1 MPGPIEDYEDELGN
15 LLGADYDEGQDWEA
29 ADDLA
34 KIENREILQV
44 LKNTA
49 VANPLDDAPVLQESH
64 RDTQTVFLPPDF
76 QPVTNISID
85 LPPSTLISPRY
96 LYQGQELPAPV
107 DREFTAVQKLLE
119 EHRRTSEGGDDF
131 VDFELDQFTVYT
143 EPYMG
148 GLTEAYEKMR
158 YPAEMRPLQH
168 LSIKPGCT
176 VMYVDGVLSI
186 GDARYFVRQVPFEEL
201 PIGNYGL
208 SESTVGREIWIRSKM
223 NTKAA
228 DRGKEDVYYRL
239 KNPSPEY
246 RRFHMGFMWVA
257 DLAKHVADYLSA
269 AVDAGRRVLF
279 REFRSDFSAWLSKHH
294 GASEAFTHWR
304 QQLPGNDFRTAIV
317 ANLDFI
323 YKEVYGLLDW
333 HKTKSIYMWKE
344 IRDYTA
350 YPDTS
355 KKTPS
360 TPTSGASS
368 PAPGKAAQ
376 IDKTIV
382 TPYTYQLFNHLPCG
396 MMMEAMVPSPRAEKL
411 RCNLTSA
418 YKLESSPSPHTAAHR
433 AHEKVTREVCVG
445 DVISTTRDDDAGS
458 HWAREVAAGFDD
470 VDRWFGLVQKV
481 HKLRDNKR
489 CFDVIWLYRPV
500 DTLCGSMKYPWNNEL
515 FLSDHC
521 SCGDGFP
528 KIKESEVLSIHD
540 IHWGG
545 AADTNAEFFCRQT
558 YLTKPT
564 THRWVTFQQSHL
576 RCNHQTEAFAH
587 KVGDSL
593 LISPE
598 NHDDLAEPYELVS
611 GPDEEN
617 MVVLRRLFRRSQLE
631 PNTNA
636 PRNELVYSNETTSI
650 DADRIYGRCLVRF
663 FRHDEPLLPP
673 YDRNGTA
680 NAFFITHR
688 LDPLGQIS
696 PLTDGP
702 PTLRQGFDPSR
713 PMHKLRGVDLF
724 CGGGNFGRGLEE
736 GGAIEM
742 KWANDIN
749 VRAMHTYMANAL
761 GEVHPFAG
769 SIDDLQRLAL
779 EGKFSDKVPKI
790 GTVDFVSAGSPCP
803 GFSRLTV
810 DKATPEQRKNQSLVA
825 AFASFID
832 TYRPRYG
839 LLENVLEIVQPRRE
853 KNEDVFCQ
861 LICAL
866 VGLGYQT
873 HFFLL
878 DAWSYGSPQ
887 SRSRV
892 FLCFAAPGHKLPELP
907 LHSHSHYQP
916 VFRSKTLGK
925 LPNDEPMGE
934 RLVMPTPFK
943 FVGAADATADLPDI
957 IDAKV
962 DICIPFPDHRL
973 AHGYTKYLR
982 NQLSA
987 IPTHPYGMNFTTTW
1001 NKGRGIMTKAERNLF
1016 PAAGLRVTQASSRAW
1031 SRCFPQQVMQT
1042 VTTVPSPADARIGR
1056 ILHWNQNRILTV
1068 MEARRAQGFLDHE
1081 VILGQPKDQ
1090 WRVVGNSVA
1099 REVSLALGLSFREAW
1114 LGSLVDGDEADP
1126 TPGQQ
1131 PILND
1136 MDIAQLNTPPG
1147 PSSRSTPSA
1156 GADALDSS
1164 RPPKRPLESTLEVQL
1179 FVTKMAKTSE
1189 NGE

>member
-15 LLGADYDEGQDWEA
+15 LLVADYDEGQDWEA
-29 ADDLA
+29 ADNLA
-34 KIENREILQV
+34 KIENREILRV
-44 LKNTA
+44 LENPA
-49 VANPLDDAPVLQESH
+49 VANPSDDAPVLREFRGDAQI
-64 RDTQTVFLPPDF
+64 VFLPPDF
-76 QPVTNISID
+76 QPVTNISVD

-107 DREFTAVQKLLE
+107 DREFRVVQNLLE

-131 VDFELDQFTVYT
+131 IDFELDQFTVYT

-208 SESTVGREIWIRSKM
+208 SESTIGREIWIRSKM

-246 RRFHMGFMWVA
+246 RRFHMGFIWVA
-257 DLAKHVADYLSA
+257 NLGKHVADYLCA
-269 AVDAGRRVLF
+269 A
-279 REFRSDFSAWLSKHH
+279 
-294 GASEAFTHWR
+294 
-304 QQLPGNDFRTAIV
+304 LPGNDFRTAIV

-323 YKEVYGLLDW
+323 YKEVYGLLGW

-396 MMMEAMVPSPRAEKL
+396 MMMEAMAPSPRAEKL
-411 RCNLTSA
+411 RTDLISA
-418 YKLESSPSPHTAAHR
+418 Y
-433 AHEKVTREVCVG
+433 
-445 DVISTTRDDDAGS
+445 
-458 HWAREVAAGFDD
+458 
-470 VDRWFGLVQKV
+470 
-481 HKLRDNKR
+481 N
-489 CFDVIWLYRPV
+489 
-500 DTLCGSMKYPWNNEL
+500 
-515 FLSDHC
+515 
-521 SCGDGFP
+521 
-528 KIKESEVLSIHD
+528 
-540 IHWGG
+540 
-545 AADTNAEFFCRQT
+545 
-558 YLTKPT
+558 
-564 THRWVTFQQSHL
+564 
-576 RCNHQTEAFAH
+576 
-587 KVGDSL
+587 
-593 LISPE
+593 
-598 NHDDLAEPYELVS
+598 
-611 GPDEEN
+611 
-617 MVVLRRLFRRSQLE
+617 
-631 PNTNA
+631 
-636 PRNELVYSNETTSI
+636 NETTSI
-650 DADRIYGRCLVRF
+650 DADRIHGRCLVRF
-663 FRHDEPLLPP
+663 FRRDEPLLPP
-673 YDRNGTA
+673 YGRNGVG
-680 NAFFITHR
+680 NAFFVTHHV
-688 LDPLGQIS
+688 DSSGQIVRM
-696 PLTDGP
+696 DDAP

-713 PMHKLRGVDLF
+713 QVPKLRGVDLF

-742 KWANDIN
+742 QW
-749 VRAMHTYMANAL
+749 HQL
-761 GEVHPFAG
+761 HPFAG

-892 FLCFAAPGHKLPELP
+892 FLCFAAPGHKLPEPP
-907 LHSHSHYQP
+907 LQSHSHYKP
-916 VFRSKTLGK
+916 DVRLKTLGK

-934 RLVMPTPFK
+934 HLVMPTPFR
-943 FVGAADATADLPDI
+943 FIGSEEATADLPNI
-957 IDAKV
+957 IDGKF

-982 NQLSA
+982 NQLSV

-1001 NKGRGIMTKAERNLF
+1001 NKGHGIMTKAERDFF
-1016 PAAGLRVTQASSRAW
+1016 PAAGRRVTQASSRAW

-1042 VTTVPSPADARIGR
+1042 VTTVPSPADARMGR
-1056 ILHWNQNRILTV
+1056 ILHWNQSRTLTV

-1090 WRVVGNSVA
+1090 WRVVVNSVA
-1099 REVSLALGLSFREAW
+1099 KEVSLALGLSFREAW
-1114 LGSLVDGDEADP
+1114 IGSLVDEDEADP
-1126 TPGQQ
+1126 TLGQQ
-1131 PILND
+1131 SILND
-1136 MDIAQLNTPPG
+1136 MNIAQLNTPPG

-1156 GADALDSS
+1156 GADALGSS
-1164 RPPKRPLESTLEVQL
+1164 RPPKRSLESTLEVQL
-1179 FVTKMAKTSE
+1179 FVSKMAKTIADSE
-1189 NGE
+1189 

>member
-15 LLGADYDEGQDWEA
+15 LLVADYDEGQDWEA

-44 LKNTA
+44 SENPV
-49 VANPLDDAPVLQESH
+49 VANPSDDAPVLQEFH
-64 RDTQTVFLPPDF
+64 GDAQTVFLPPYF
-76 QPVTNISID
+76 QPATNISVD

-107 DREFTAVQKLLE
+107 DREFRVVQKLLE

-131 VDFELDQFTVYT
+131 IDFELDQFTVYT

-186 GDARYFVRQVPFEEL
+186 GDSRYFVRQVPFEEL

-228 DRGKEDVYYRL
+228 DRDKEDVYYRL
-239 KNPSPEY
+239 KDPSPEY
-246 RRFHMGFMWVA
+246 RRFHTGFMWVA

-269 AVDAGRRVLF
+269 AVDTGRRVLF

-294 GASEAFTHWR
+294 GASEAFTRWR

-333 HKTKSIYMWKE
+333 RKTKSIYMWKE

-396 MMMEAMVPSPRAEKL
+396 MMMEAMAPSPRAENL
-411 RCNLTSA
+411 RTNLISA
-418 YKLESSPSPHTAAHR
+418 YKLESSPSPHTAAHQ
-433 AHEKVTREVCVG
+433 AHEKLTREVCVG
-445 DVISTTRDDDAGS
+445 DVISTTRDDDDGS

-481 HKLRDNKR
+481 HKLRDEKR

-500 DTLCGSMKYPWNNEL
+500 DTLS
-515 FLSDHC
+515 
-521 SCGDGFP
+521 
-528 KIKESEVLSIHD
+528 
-540 IHWGG
+540 
-545 AADTNAEFFCRQT
+545 
-558 YLTKPT
+558 
-564 THRWVTFQQSHL
+564 
-576 RCNHQTEAFAH
+576 
-587 KVGDSL
+587 
-593 LISPE
+593 
-598 NHDDLAEPYELVS
+598 EPYELVS

-631 PNTNA
+631 PNTNT
-636 PRNELVYSNETTSI
+636 PRNELIYSNETTSI
-650 DADRIYGRCLVRF
+650 DADRIHGRCLVRF
-663 FRHDEPLLPP
+663 FRRDEPLLPP
-673 YDRNGTA
+673 YGRNGVG
-680 NAFFITHR
+680 NAFFVTHHV
-688 LDPLGQIS
+688 DSLGQIVRM
-696 PLTDGP
+696 DNAP
-702 PTLRQGFDPSR
+702 PTLRQGFNPSR
-713 PMHKLRGVDLF
+713 QVPKLRGVDLF

-736 GGAIEM
+736 GGAIQM
-742 KWANDIN
+742 QWANDIN
-749 VRAMHTYMANAL
+749 VRAIHTYMANTL

-810 DKATPEQRKNQSLVA
+810 DKATPEQL
-825 AFASFID
+825 
-832 TYRPRYG
+832 
-839 LLENVLEIVQPRRE
+839 
-853 KNEDVFCQ
+853 
-861 LICAL
+861 
-866 VGLGYQT
+866 
-873 HFFLL
+873 
-878 DAWSYGSPQ
+878 
-887 SRSRV
+887 
-892 FLCFAAPGHKLPELP
+892 
-907 LHSHSHYQP
+907 
-916 VFRSKTLGK
+916 FRSKTLGK
-925 LPNDEPMGE
+925 LPNNEPMGE

-943 FVGAADATADLPDI
+943 FVGAAEATADLPDI
-957 IDAKV
+957 ADAKV

-982 NQLSA
+982 NQLSV

-1001 NKGRGIMTKAERNLF
+1001 NKGHGIMTKAERDFF

-1056 ILHWNQNRILTV
+1056 ILHWSQNRILTV

-1126 TPGQQ
+1126 TLGQQ

-1136 MDIAQLNTPPG
+1136 MDIAHLNTPPG
-1147 PSSRSTPSA
+1147 TSSRSTPSA
-1156 GADALDSS
+1156 GADALGSS

-1179 FVTKMAKTSE
+1179 FVSKMAKTIADSE
-1189 NGE
+1189 

>member
-15 LLGADYDEGQDWEA
+15 LLVADYDEGQDWEA
-29 ADDLA
+29 ADNLA
-34 KIENREILQV
+34 KIENREILRV
-44 LKNTA
+44 LENPA
-49 VANPLDDAPVLQESH
+49 VANPSDDAPVLREFRGDAQI
-64 RDTQTVFLPPDF
+64 VFLPPDF
-76 QPVTNISID
+76 QPVTNISVD

-107 DREFTAVQKLLE
+107 DREFRVVQNLLE

-131 VDFELDQFTVYT
+131 IDFELDQFTVYT

-208 SESTVGREIWIRSKM
+208 SESTIGREIWIRSKM

-246 RRFHMGFMWVA
+246 RRFHMGFIWVA
-257 DLAKHVADYLSA
+257 NLGKHVADYLCA
-269 AVDAGRRVLF
+269 A
-279 REFRSDFSAWLSKHH
+279 
-294 GASEAFTHWR
+294 
-304 QQLPGNDFRTAIV
+304 LPGNDFRTAIV

-323 YKEVYGLLDW
+323 YKEVYGLLGW

-396 MMMEAMVPSPRAEKL
+396 MMMEAMAPSPRAEKL
-411 RCNLTSA
+411 RTDLISA
-418 YKLESSPSPHTAAHR
+418 YKLEPSPSPHAAAHQV
-433 AHEKVTREVCVG
+433 HKKVTRGVCVG
-445 DVISTTRDDDAGS
+445 DVISTTRDDDGS

-481 HKLRDNKR
+481 HKLRDEKR

-500 DTLCGSMKYPWNNEL
+500 DTLCGPMKYPWNNEL

-521 SCGDGFP
+521 SCGDGYP
-528 KIKESEVLSIHD
+528 KIKESEVLSIHHV
-540 IHWGG
+540 HWGG
-545 AADTNAEFFCRQT
+545 AADTDAEFFCRQT

-564 THRWVTFQQSHL
+564 IRRWITFQQSHL
-576 RCNHQTEAFAH
+576 RCNHQIEAFAH

-598 NHDDLAEPYELVS
+598 NPDDLAEPYELVS

-617 MVVLRRLFRRSQLE
+617 MVVLRRLSFFDVCRSS
-631 PNTNA
+631 T
-636 PRNELVYSNETTSI
+636 NETTSI
-650 DADRIYGRCLVRF
+650 DADRIHGRCLVRF
-663 FRHDEPLLPP
+663 FRRDEPLLPP
-673 YDRNGTA
+673 YGRNGVG
-680 NAFFITHR
+680 NAFFVTHHV
-688 LDPLGQIS
+688 DSSGQIVRM
-696 PLTDGP
+696 DDAP

-713 PMHKLRGVDLF
+713 QVPKLRGVDLF

-742 KWANDIN
+742 QW
-749 VRAMHTYMANAL
+749 HQL
-761 GEVHPFAG
+761 HPFAG

-892 FLCFAAPGHKLPELP
+892 FLCFAAPGHKLPEPP
-907 LHSHSHYQP
+907 LQSHSHYKP
-916 VFRSKTLGK
+916 DVRLKTLGK

-934 RLVMPTPFK
+934 HLVMPTPFR
-943 FVGAADATADLPDI
+943 FIGSEEATADLPNI
-957 IDAKV
+957 IDGKF

-982 NQLSA
+982 NQLSV

-1001 NKGRGIMTKAERNLF
+1001 NKGHGIMTKAERDFF
-1016 PAAGLRVTQASSRAW
+1016 PAAGRRVTQASSRAW

-1042 VTTVPSPADARIGR
+1042 VTTVPSPADARMGR
-1056 ILHWNQNRILTV
+1056 ILHWNQSRTLTV

-1090 WRVVGNSVA
+1090 WRVVVNSVA
-1099 REVSLALGLSFREAW
+1099 KEVSLALGLSFREAW
-1114 LGSLVDGDEADP
+1114 IGSLVDEDEADP
-1126 TPGQQ
+1126 TLGQQ
-1131 PILND
+1131 SILND
-1136 MDIAQLNTPPG
+1136 MNIAQLNTPPG

-1156 GADALDSS
+1156 GADALGSS
-1164 RPPKRPLESTLEVQL
+1164 RPPKRSLESTLEVQL
-1179 FVTKMAKTSE
+1179 FVSKMAKTIADSE
-1189 NGE
+1189 

>member
-15 LLGADYDEGQDWEA
+15 LLVADYDEGRDWEA

-34 KIENREILQV
+34 KIENREILRV
-44 LKNTA
+44 LENPA
-49 VANPLDDAPVLQESH
+49 VADPSDDAPVLREF
-64 RDTQTVFLPPDF
+64 RGDAQTVFLPPDF
-76 QPVTNISID
+76 QPVTNISVD

-107 DREFTAVQKLLE
+107 DREFRVVQKLLE

-131 VDFELDQFTVYT
+131 IDIELDQFTVFT

-148 GLTEAYEKMR
+148 GLTEAYKKMQ
-158 YPAEMRPLQH
+158 YPGEMRPLQH
-168 LSIKPGCT
+168 LSIKIGCK
-176 VMYVDGVLSI
+176 VMFAAGVLSV
-186 GDARYFVRQVPFEEL
+186 GNARYFVPKIPFEKL

-208 SESTVGREIWIRSKM
+208 SESTVGQEIWIQSQM
-223 NTKAA
+223 NTKY
-228 DRGKEDVYYRL
+228 KEGVYYRL
-239 KNPSPEY
+239 KSPSPEY

-257 DLAKHVADYLSA
+257 DLSKHVVDYLSA

-279 REFRSDFSAWLSKHH
+279 REFRSDFSAWLLKHH
-294 GASEAFTHWR
+294 GASEAFTRWR

-317 ANLDFI
+317 ANLDFV
-323 YKEVYGLLDW
+323 YKEVHGVLGQQ
-333 HKTKSIYMWKE
+333 KTKSIYMWKE

-396 MMMEAMVPSPRAEKL
+396 MMMEAMAPSPRAEKL
-411 RCNLTSA
+411 RADLISA
-418 YKLESSPSPHTAAHR
+418 YKLEPSPSPHAAAHQ

-445 DVISTTRDDDAGS
+445 DVISMTRDDDDGS

-481 HKLRDNKR
+481 HKLRDEKR

-500 DTLCGSMKYPWNNEL
+500 DTLCGSVKYPWNNEL

-521 SCGDGFP
+521 SCGDGYP
-528 KIKESEVLSIHD
+528 KIKESEVLSIHHV
-540 IHWGG
+540 HWGG
-545 AADTNAEFFCRQT
+545 AADTIAEFFCRQT

-564 THRWVTFQQSHL
+564 THRWITFQQSHL
-576 RCNHQTEAFAH
+576 RCNHQIEAFAH

-598 NHDDLAEPYELVS
+598 NPDDLAEPYELVS

-631 PNTNA
+631 PNTNT

-650 DADRIYGRCLVRF
+650 DGDRIHGRCLVRF
-663 FRHDEPLLPP
+663 FRRDEPLLPP
-673 YDRNGTA
+673 YGRNGVG
-680 NAFFITHR
+680 NAFFITHHV
-688 LDPLGQIS
+688 DSLGQIVRM
-696 PLTDGP
+696 DDAP

-713 PMHKLRGVDLF
+713 QVPKLRGVDLF

-736 GGAIEM
+736 GGAIQM
-742 KWANDIN
+742 QWANDIN
-749 VRAMHTYMANAL
+749 VRAIHTYMANTL

-825 AFASFID
+825 AFAYFID

-878 DAWSYGSPQ
+878 DAWSHGSPQ

-916 VFRSKTLGK
+916 VFRSKTLGR
-925 LPNDEPMGE
+925 LPNNEPMGE

-957 IDAKV
+957 VDAKV

-982 NQLSA
+982 NQLSV

-1001 NKGRGIMTKAERNLF
+1001 NEGHGIMTKAERDFF
-1016 PAAGLRVTQASSRAW
+1016 PAAGLRVKQASSRAW

-1056 ILHWNQNRILTV
+1056 ILHWSQDRILTV

-1114 LGSLVDGDEADP
+1114 LGSLVDGDEAGP
-1126 TPGQQ
+1126 TLGRQ
-1131 PILND
+1131 PILTD
-1136 MDIAQLNTPPG
+1136 MDITQLNTPPG

-1156 GADALDSS
+1156 GADALVSS

-1179 FVTKMAKTSE
+1179 FVSKMAKTSADSE
-1189 NGE
+1189 

>member
-382 TPYTYQLFNHLPCG
+382 TPYTYQLFNHLPC
-396 MMMEAMVPSPRAEKL
+396 A
-411 RCNLTSA
+411 
-418 YKLESSPSPHTAAHR
+418 
-433 AHEKVTREVCVG
+433 
-445 DVISTTRDDDAGS
+445 DDTPMG
-458 HWAREVAAGFDD
+458 
-470 VDRWFGLVQKV
+470 
-481 HKLRDNKR
+481 
-489 CFDVIWLYRPV
+489 Y
-500 DTLCGSMKYPWNNEL
+500 
-515 FLSDHC
+515 
-521 SCGDGFP
+521 
-528 KIKESEVLSIHD
+528 
-540 IHWGG
+540 
-545 AADTNAEFFCRQT
+545 
-558 YLTKPT
+558 
-564 THRWVTFQQSHL
+564 FQQSHL

-1179 FVTKMAKTSE
+1179 FVTKMAKTSA

>member
-15 LLGADYDEGQDWEA
+15 LLVADYDEGRDCEA

-34 KIENREILQV
+34 KIENREILRV
-44 LKNTA
+44 LENPA
-49 VANPLDDAPVLQESH
+49 VADPSDDAPVLREF
-64 RDTQTVFLPPDF
+64 RGDAQTVFLPPDF
-76 QPVTNISID
+76 QPVTNISVD

-107 DREFTAVQKLLE
+107 DREFRVVQKLLE

-131 VDFELDQFTVYT
+131 IDFELDQFTVYT

-176 VMYVDGVLSI
+176 VMYVDGVLSV

-208 SESTVGREIWIRSKM
+208 SESTIGREIWIRSKM

-239 KNPSPEY
+239 RNPSPEY
-246 RRFHMGFMWVA
+246 RRFHTGFMWVA
-257 DLAKHVADYLSA
+257 DLAKHVADYLYA

-294 GASEAFTHWR
+294 DASEAFTHWR

-323 YKEVYGLLDW
+323 YKEVYGLLGW

-396 MMMEAMVPSPRAEKL
+396 MMMEAMAPSPRAEKL
-411 RCNLTSA
+411 RTNLISA
-418 YKLESSPSPHTAAHR
+418 CKLESSPSPHTAAHQ

-445 DVISTTRDDDAGS
+445 DVISTTRDDDDGS

-481 HKLRDNKR
+481 HKLRDEKR

-500 DTLCGSMKYPWNNEL
+500 DTLS
-515 FLSDHC
+515 
-521 SCGDGFP
+521 
-528 KIKESEVLSIHD
+528 
-540 IHWGG
+540 
-545 AADTNAEFFCRQT
+545 
-558 YLTKPT
+558 
-564 THRWVTFQQSHL
+564 
-576 RCNHQTEAFAH
+576 
-587 KVGDSL
+587 
-593 LISPE
+593 
-598 NHDDLAEPYELVS
+598 EPYELVS

-631 PNTNA
+631 PNTNT

-650 DADRIYGRCLVRF
+650 DADRIHGRCLVRF
-663 FRHDEPLLPP
+663 FRRDEPLLPP
-673 YDRNGTA
+673 YGRNGVG
-680 NAFFITHR
+680 NAFFITHHV
-688 LDPLGQIS
+688 DSLGQIVRM
-696 PLTDGP
+696 DDAP

-713 PMHKLRGVDLF
+713 QVPKLRGVDLF

-736 GGAIEM
+736 GGAIQM
-742 KWANDIN
+742 QWANDIN
-749 VRAMHTYMANAL
+749 VRAIHTYMANTL

-832 TYRPRYG
+832 TYRPR
-839 LLENVLEIVQPRRE
+839 
-853 KNEDVFCQ
+853 
-861 LICAL
+861 
-866 VGLGYQT
+866 
-873 HFFLL
+873 
-878 DAWSYGSPQ
+878 
-887 SRSRV
+887 
-892 FLCFAAPGHKLPELP
+892 
-907 LHSHSHYQP
+907 
-916 VFRSKTLGK
+916 
-925 LPNDEPMGE
+925 LPNNEPMGE

-957 IDAKV
+957 VDAKV

-982 NQLSA
+982 NQLSV

-1001 NKGRGIMTKAERNLF
+1001 NEGHGIMTKAERDFF
-1016 PAAGLRVTQASSRAW
+1016 PAAGLRVKQASSRAW

-1056 ILHWNQNRILTV
+1056 ILHWSQNRILTV

-1126 TPGQQ
+1126 TLGRQ
-1131 PILND
+1131 PILTD
-1136 MDIAQLNTPPG
+1136 MDITQLNTPPG

-1156 GADALDSS
+1156 GADALVSS

-1179 FVTKMAKTSE
+1179 FVSKMAKTSADSE
-1189 NGE
+1189 

>member
-15 LLGADYDEGQDWEA
+15 LLVADYDEGQDWEA
-29 ADDLA
+29 ADNLA
-34 KIENREILQV
+34 KIENREILRV
-44 LKNTA
+44 LENPA
-49 VANPLDDAPVLQESH
+49 VANPSDDAPVLREFRGDAQI
-64 RDTQTVFLPPDF
+64 VFLPPDF
-76 QPVTNISID
+76 QPVTNISVD

-107 DREFTAVQKLLE
+107 DREFRVVQNLLE

-131 VDFELDQFTVYT
+131 IDFELDQFTVYT

-208 SESTVGREIWIRSKM
+208 SESTIGREIWIRSKM

-246 RRFHMGFMWVA
+246 RRFHMGFIWVA
-257 DLAKHVADYLSA
+257 NLGKHVADYLCA
-269 AVDAGRRVLF
+269 A
-279 REFRSDFSAWLSKHH
+279 
-294 GASEAFTHWR
+294 
-304 QQLPGNDFRTAIV
+304 LPGNDFRTAIV

-323 YKEVYGLLDW
+323 YKEVYGLLGW

-396 MMMEAMVPSPRAEKL
+396 MMMEAMAPSPRAEKL
-411 RCNLTSA
+411 RTDLISA
-418 YKLESSPSPHTAAHR
+418 YKLEPSPSPHAAAHQV
-433 AHEKVTREVCVG
+433 HKKVTRGVCVG
-445 DVISTTRDDDAGS
+445 DVISTTRDDDGS

-481 HKLRDNKR
+481 HKLRDEKR
-489 CFDVIWLYRPV
+489 
-500 DTLCGSMKYPWNNEL
+500 
-515 FLSDHC
+515 
-521 SCGDGFP
+521 
-528 KIKESEVLSIHD
+528 
-540 IHWGG
+540 
-545 AADTNAEFFCRQT
+545 
-558 YLTKPT
+558 
-564 THRWVTFQQSHL
+564 
-576 RCNHQTEAFAH
+576 
-587 KVGDSL
+587 
-593 LISPE
+593 
-598 NHDDLAEPYELVS
+598 
-611 GPDEEN
+611 
-617 MVVLRRLFRRSQLE
+617 
-631 PNTNA
+631 
-636 PRNELVYSNETTSI
+636 NETTSI
-650 DADRIYGRCLVRF
+650 DADRIHGRCLVRF
-663 FRHDEPLLPP
+663 FRRDEPLLPP
-673 YDRNGTA
+673 YGRNGVG
-680 NAFFITHR
+680 NAFFVTHHV
-688 LDPLGQIS
+688 DSSGQIVRM
-696 PLTDGP
+696 DDAP

-713 PMHKLRGVDLF
+713 QVPKLRGVDLF

-742 KWANDIN
+742 QW
-749 VRAMHTYMANAL
+749 HQL
-761 GEVHPFAG
+761 HPFAG

-892 FLCFAAPGHKLPELP
+892 FLCFAAPGHKLPEPP
-907 LHSHSHYQP
+907 LQSHSHYKP
-916 VFRSKTLGK
+916 DVRLKTLGK

-934 RLVMPTPFK
+934 HLVMPTPFR
-943 FVGAADATADLPDI
+943 FIGSEEATADLPNI
-957 IDAKV
+957 IDGKF

-982 NQLSA
+982 NQLSV

-1001 NKGRGIMTKAERNLF
+1001 NKGHGIMTKAERDFF
-1016 PAAGLRVTQASSRAW
+1016 PAAGRRVTQASSRAW

-1042 VTTVPSPADARIGR
+1042 VTTVPSPADARMGR
-1056 ILHWNQNRILTV
+1056 ILHWNQSRTLTV

-1090 WRVVGNSVA
+1090 WRVVVNSVA
-1099 REVSLALGLSFREAW
+1099 KEVSLALGLSFREAW
-1114 LGSLVDGDEADP
+1114 IGSLVDEDEADP
-1126 TPGQQ
+1126 TLGQQ
-1131 PILND
+1131 SILND
-1136 MDIAQLNTPPG
+1136 MNIAQLNTPPG

-1156 GADALDSS
+1156 GADALGSS
-1164 RPPKRPLESTLEVQL
+1164 RPPKRSLESTLEVQL
-1179 FVTKMAKTSE
+1179 FVSKMAKTIADSE
-1189 NGE
+1189 

>member
-15 LLGADYDEGQDWEA
+15 LLVADYDEGRDWEA

-34 KIENREILQV
+34 KIENREILRV
-44 LKNTA
+44 LENPA
-49 VANPLDDAPVLQESH
+49 VADPSDDAPVLREFSG
-64 RDTQTVFLPPDF
+64 DAQTVFLPPDF
-76 QPVTNISID
+76 QPVTNISVD

-107 DREFTAVQKLLE
+107 DREFRVVQKLLE

-131 VDFELDQFTVYT
+131 IDFELDQFTVYT

-208 SESTVGREIWIRSKM
+208 SESTIGREIWIRSKM

-257 DLAKHVADYLSA
+257 DLAKHVADYLYA

-294 GASEAFTHWR
+294 DASEAFTHWR

-323 YKEVYGLLDW
+323 YKEVYGLLGW

-396 MMMEAMVPSPRAEKL
+396 MMMEAMAPSPRAEKL
-411 RCNLTSA
+411 RTNLIST
-418 YKLESSPSPHTAAHR
+418 YKLEPSPSPHAAAHQV
-433 AHEKVTREVCVG
+433 HEKVTREVCVG
-445 DVISTTRDDDAGS
+445 DFISTTRDDDDGS

-481 HKLRDNKR
+481 HKLRDEKR

-500 DTLCGSMKYPWNNEL
+500 DTLS
-515 FLSDHC
+515 
-521 SCGDGFP
+521 
-528 KIKESEVLSIHD
+528 
-540 IHWGG
+540 
-545 AADTNAEFFCRQT
+545 
-558 YLTKPT
+558 
-564 THRWVTFQQSHL
+564 
-576 RCNHQTEAFAH
+576 
-587 KVGDSL
+587 
-593 LISPE
+593 
-598 NHDDLAEPYELVS
+598 EPYELVS

-617 MVVLRRLFRRSQLE
+617 MVVLKRLFRRSQLE
-631 PNTNA
+631 PNTNT

-650 DADRIYGRCLVRF
+650 DADRIHGRCLVRF
-663 FRHDEPLLPP
+663 FGLDEPLLPP
-673 YDRNGTA
+673 YGRNGVG
-680 NAFFITHR
+680 NAFFVTHHV
-688 LDPLGQIS
+688 DSLGQIVRM
-696 PLTDGP
+696 DDAP

-713 PMHKLRGVDLF
+713 QVPKLRGVDLF

-736 GGAIEM
+736 GGAIEIQ
-742 KWANDIN
+742 WANDIN
-749 VRAMHTYMANAL
+749 VRAIHTYMANTL

-873 HFFLL
+873 HVFLL

-907 LHSHSHYQP
+907 LQSHSHYKP
-916 VFRSKTLGK
+916 DVRLKTLGK

-934 RLVMPTPFK
+934 RLVMPTPFR
-943 FVGAADATADLPDI
+943 FIGSEEATADLPNI
-957 IDAKV
+957 IDGKV

-982 NQLSA
+982 NQLSV

-1001 NKGRGIMTKAERNLF
+1001 NKGHGIMTKAERDFF

-1042 VTTVPSPADARIGR
+1042 VTTVPSPADARMGR
-1056 ILHWNQNRILTV
+1056 ILHWNQSRILTV

-1114 LGSLVDGDEADP
+1114 IGSLVDGDEADP
-1126 TPGQQ
+1126 TLGQQ
-1131 PILND
+1131 SILND
-1136 MDIAQLNTPPG
+1136 MNIAQLNTPPG

-1156 GADALDSS
+1156 GADALGSS

-1179 FVTKMAKTSE
+1179 FVSKMAKTSADSE
-1189 NGE
+1189 

>member
-1 MPGPIEDYEDELGN
+1 MISPRS
-15 LLGADYDEGQDWEA
+15 
-29 ADDLA
+29 
-34 KIENREILQV
+34 NREILRV
-44 LKNTA
+44 LENPA
-49 VANPLDDAPVLQESH
+49 VADPSDDAPVLREF
-64 RDTQTVFLPPDF
+64 RGDAQTVFLPPDF
-76 QPVTNISID
+76 QPVTNISVD

-107 DREFTAVQKLLE
+107 DREFRVVQKLLE

-131 VDFELDQFTVYT
+131 IDIELDQFTVFT

-148 GLTEAYEKMR
+148 GLTEAYKKMQ
-158 YPAEMRPLQH
+158 YPGEMRPLQH
-168 LSIKPGCT
+168 LSIKIGCK
-176 VMYVDGVLSI
+176 VMFAAGVL
-186 GDARYFVRQVPFEEL
+186 
-201 PIGNYGL
+201 
-208 SESTVGREIWIRSKM
+208 
-223 NTKAA
+223 
-228 DRGKEDVYYRL
+228 
-239 KNPSPEY
+239 
-246 RRFHMGFMWVA
+246 RFHMGFMWVA
-257 DLAKHVADYLSA
+257 DLSKHVVDYLSA

-279 REFRSDFSAWLSKHH
+279 REFRSDFSAWLLKHH
-294 GASEAFTHWR
+294 GASEAFTRWR

-323 YKEVYGLLDW
+323 YKEVHGVLGQQ
-333 HKTKSIYMWKE
+333 KTKSIYMWKE
-344 IRDYTA
+344 IHDYTA

-396 MMMEAMVPSPRAEKL
+396 MMMEAMAPSPRAEKL
-411 RCNLTSA
+411 RTNLISA
-418 YKLESSPSPHTAAHR
+418 YKLDSSPSPHTAAHQ
-433 AHEKVTREVCVG
+433 AHEKVTREVWVG
-445 DVISTTRDDDAGS
+445 DVISTTRDDGDGS

-481 HKLRDNKR
+481 HKLRDEER

-521 SCGDGFP
+521 SCGDGCP

-564 THRWVTFQQSHL
+564 THRWVTVQQSHL
-576 RCNHQTEAFAH
+576 RCNHQIEAFAY

-598 NHDDLAEPYELVS
+598 NPDDLAEPYELVS

-617 MVVLRRLFRRSQLE
+617 IVVLRRLFRRSQLE
-631 PNTNA
+631 PNTNT

-650 DADRIYGRCLVRF
+650 DAHRIHGRCLVRF
-663 FRHDEPLLPP
+663 FRRDEPLLPP
-673 YDRNGTA
+673 YGRNGVG
-680 NAFFITHR
+680 NAFFVTHHV
-688 LDPLGQIS
+688 DSLGQIVRM
-696 PLTDGP
+696 DDAP
-702 PTLRQGFDPSR
+702 PTLRQGFDPSKQV
-713 PMHKLRGVDLF
+713 PKLRGVDLF

-742 KWANDIN
+742 QWANDIN
-749 VRAMHTYMANAL
+749 VRAIHTYMTNTL

-907 LHSHSHYQP
+907 LHSHSHYKP
-916 VFRSKTLGK
+916 DVPLKTLGK
-925 LPNDEPMGE
+925 LPNDEPMG
-934 RLVMPTPFK
+934 
-943 FVGAADATADLPDI
+943 
-957 IDAKV
+957 
-962 DICIPFPDHRL
+962 
-973 AHGYTKYLR
+973 
-982 NQLSA
+982 
-987 IPTHPYGMNFTTTW
+987 
-1001 NKGRGIMTKAERNLF
+1001 
-1016 PAAGLRVTQASSRAW
+1016 
-1031 SRCFPQQVMQT
+1031 
-1042 VTTVPSPADARIGR
+1042 
-1056 ILHWNQNRILTV
+1056 
-1068 MEARRAQGFLDHE
+1068 
-1081 VILGQPKDQ
+1081 
-1090 WRVVGNSVA
+1090 
-1099 REVSLALGLSFREAW
+1099 
-1114 LGSLVDGDEADP
+1114 
-1126 TPGQQ
+1126 QQ

-1136 MDIAQLNTPPG
+1136 MDITQLNTPPG

-1156 GADALDSS
+1156 GADALVSS

-1179 FVTKMAKTSE
+1179 FVSKMAKTSADSE
-1189 NGE
+1189 

>member
-15 LLGADYDEGQDWEA
+15 LLVADYDEGQDWEA
-29 ADDLA
+29 ADNLA
-34 KIENREILQV
+34 KIENREILRV
-44 LKNTA
+44 LENPA
-49 VANPLDDAPVLQESH
+49 VANPSDDAPVLREFRGDAQI
-64 RDTQTVFLPPDF
+64 VFLPPDF
-76 QPVTNISID
+76 QPVTNISVD

-107 DREFTAVQKLLE
+107 DREFRVVQKLLE

-131 VDFELDQFTVYT
+131 IDFELDQFTVYT

-208 SESTVGREIWIRSKM
+208 SESTIGREIWIRSKM

-246 RRFHMGFMWVA
+246 RRFHMGFIWVA
-257 DLAKHVADYLSA
+257 NLGKHVADYLCA
-269 AVDAGRRVLF
+269 A
-279 REFRSDFSAWLSKHH
+279 
-294 GASEAFTHWR
+294 
-304 QQLPGNDFRTAIV
+304 LPGNDFRTAIV

-323 YKEVYGLLDW
+323 YKEVYGLLGW

-396 MMMEAMVPSPRAEKL
+396 MMMEAMAPSPRAEKL
-411 RCNLTSA
+411 RTDLISA
-418 YKLESSPSPHTAAHR
+418 YKLEPSPSPHAAAHQV
-433 AHEKVTREVCVG
+433 HKKVTRGVCVG
-445 DVISTTRDDDAGS
+445 DVISTTRDDDGS

-481 HKLRDNKR
+481 HKLRDEKR

-500 DTLCGSMKYPWNNEL
+500 DTLCGPMKYPWNNEL

-521 SCGDGFP
+521 SCGDGYP
-528 KIKESEVLSIHD
+528 KIKESEVLSIHHV
-540 IHWGG
+540 HWGG
-545 AADTNAEFFCRQT
+545 AADTDAEFFCRQT

-564 THRWVTFQQSHL
+564 IRRWITFQQSHL
-576 RCNHQTEAFAH
+576 RCNHQIEAFAH

-598 NHDDLAEPYELVS
+598 NPDDLAEPYELVS

-617 MVVLRRLFRRSQLE
+617 MVVLRRLSFFDVYFAEANWNPTRINPGTSLSTATRRLRSMPIASTAGVLG
-631 PNTNA
+631 
-636 PRNELVYSNETTSI
+636 SI
-650 DADRIYGRCLVRF
+650 PQGRSPSFEESICFAEAVILDAASRKGGLSRC
-663 FRHDEPLLPP
+663 
-673 YDRNGTA
+673 NG
-680 NAFFITHR
+680 
-688 LDPLGQIS
+688 
-696 PLTDGP
+696 
-702 PTLRQGFDPSR
+702 
-713 PMHKLRGVDLF
+713 
-724 CGGGNFGRGLEE
+724 
-736 GGAIEM
+736 
-742 KWANDIN
+742 IN
-749 VRAMHTYMANAL
+749 VRAIHTYMANTL

-892 FLCFAAPGHKLPELP
+892 FLCFAAPGHKLPEPP
-907 LHSHSHYQP
+907 LQSHSHYKP
-916 VFRSKTLGK
+916 DVRLKTLGK

-934 RLVMPTPFK
+934 HLVMPTPFR
-943 FVGAADATADLPDI
+943 FIGSEEATADLPNI
-957 IDAKV
+957 IDGKF

-982 NQLSA
+982 NQLSV

-1001 NKGRGIMTKAERNLF
+1001 NKGHGIMTKAERDFF
-1016 PAAGLRVTQASSRAW
+1016 PAAGRRVTQASSRAW

-1042 VTTVPSPADARIGR
+1042 VTTVPSPADARMGR
-1056 ILHWNQNRILTV
+1056 ILHWNQSRTLTV

-1090 WRVVGNSVA
+1090 WRVVVNSVA
-1099 REVSLALGLSFREAW
+1099 KEVSLALGLSFREAW
-1114 LGSLVDGDEADP
+1114 IGSLVDEDEADP
-1126 TPGQQ
+1126 TLGQQ
-1131 PILND
+1131 SILND
-1136 MDIAQLNTPPG
+1136 MNIAQLNTPPG

-1156 GADALDSS
+1156 GADALGSS
-1164 RPPKRPLESTLEVQL
+1164 RPPKRSLESTLEVQL
-1179 FVTKMAKTSE
+1179 FVSKMAKTIADSE
-1189 NGE
+1189 